1 MAAGKTGLLVACY
14 GSTRGSLAPSVAA
27 LAEAVHRE
35 VCRRWGAPCGAVPCA
50 VARAGAASE
59 LSAAFG
65 RLREKGASEVV
76 VAATQL
82 VPGHAYRQVEAAA
95 ADAAERFAAVR
106 LGAPLIG
113 AVADASYLAEALAR
127 RHPPVPGQAVV
138 FVGHG
143 AEGPA
148 QLPYAALAQFLR
160 MTGRADL
167 LVGTL
172 RLRPC
177 FEDVLRELR
186 GLGARR
192 ALLVPLMLAAGVHAA
207 RDIAGSGPE
216 SWRARL
222 AAAGYEVEVHPEG
235 LADMPAVRELVARH
249 ALAAEPVA
257 CGPGPVRCDADG
269 SRGGGGASAGLA
281 VAPTAAAERSGN
293 ASLAA
298 VASGCAALAEVGA
311 ALRAEQPPA
320 ASSLSAAGALGVPG
334 AAPRPSRFPLFVSLA
349 GARCLV
355 VGAGTVGT
363 RRAQA
368 LARFGARVT
377 WADPRLGAAGAGEG
391 WGQQGPAGAVA
402 VDLLPRAYQPGDEE
416 GCALVVAATG
426 DRAVN
431 RQVGAR
437 CRAAGIP
444 VSVADAADECTFF
457 FPALAEGPALVCGIV
472 STDGDHVGVARAAS
486 AVRRV
491 LAGEES
497 A

>member
-82 VPGHAYRQVEAAA
+82 VPGRAYRQVEAAA

-113 AVADASYLAEALAR
+113 AVADAAYLAEALAR

-311 ALRAEQPPA
+311 
-320 ASSLSAAGALGVPG
+320 V
-334 AAPRPSRFPLFVSLA
+334 PRPSRFPLFVSLA

-377 WADPRLGAAGAGEG
+377 LADPRLGAEGAGEG
-391 WGQQGPAGAVA
+391 WGPQGPAGAVA

>member
-1 MAAGKTGLLVACY
+1 MAVGKTGLLVACY
-14 GSTRGSLAPSVAA
+14 GSARGGLGSGVAE
-27 LAEAVHRE
+27 LAEDVHSE
-35 VCRRWGAPCGAVPCA
+35 VCRRWGVPRAAVPCA
-50 VARAGAASE
+50 VARAGVASE
-59 LSAAFG
+59 LSTAFD
-65 RLREKGASEVV
+65 RLQREGAGEVV

-82 VPGHAYRQVEAAA
+82 VPGRAYRQVEAAA
-95 ADAAERFAAVR
+95 ADAAGRFAAVR
-106 LGAPLIG
+106 MGTPLIG
-113 AVADASYLAEALAR
+113 AAADAAYLAEALAQ
-127 RHPPVPGQAVV
+127 RHPLVPGQAVV

-148 QLPYAALAQFLR
+148 QLSYAALAQFLR
-160 MTGRADL
+160 MTGRTDL

-177 FEDVLRELR
+177 FEDVLRELK

-192 ALLVPLMLAAGVHAA
+192 VLLVPLMLAAGVHTA
-207 RDIAGSGPE
+207 RDIAGAGSE

-222 AAAGYEVEVHPEG
+222 VAAGYEVEAYPEG
-235 LADMPAVRELVARH
+235 LADMPAVRELAVRH

-257 CGPGPVRCDADG
+257 CAGGAMR
-269 SRGGGGASAGLA
+269 RGGEALRSAGGVATSAAYAETAAVGGVEAGASRHAER
-281 VAPTAAAERSGN
+281 PTAAADVLPVPDAKLASEAN
-293 ASLAA
+293 AAA
-298 VASGCAALAEVGA
+298 
-311 ALRAEQPPA
+311 
-320 ASSLSAAGALGVPG
+320 
-334 AAPRPSRFPLFVSLA
+334 RPSRFPLFVSLA

-355 VGAGTVGT
+355 VGAGAVGT
-363 RRAQA
+363 RRARA

-377 WADPRLGAAGAGEG
+377 LVDPRLGAEGAGEG
-391 WGQQGPAGAVA
+391 RGSQDPAGAVA

-416 GCALVVAATG
+416 GCALAVAATG

-431 RQVGAR
+431 RLVGER

-457 FPALAEGPALVCGIV
+457 FPALAEGSALVCGIV
-472 STDGDHVGVARAAS
+472 STDGDHARVARAAS

-491 LAGEES
+491 LAEGES